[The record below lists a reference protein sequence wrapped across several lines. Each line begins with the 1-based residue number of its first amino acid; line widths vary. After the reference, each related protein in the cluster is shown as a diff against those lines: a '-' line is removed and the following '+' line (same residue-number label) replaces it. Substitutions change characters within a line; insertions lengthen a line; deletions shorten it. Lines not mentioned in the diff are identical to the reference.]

1 MTTYLYS
8 RYSPRNR
15 AYSENLSILKAAAPE
30 AQHFEDKA
38 RGCIPPTEREA
49 FQKLLDTVESGDT
62 VIIWWLTTF
71 GRDFSQSLNTIELLL
86 NKNVNLQTVCEPLR
100 FEPNSLETKTMIAL
114 LSGYGKVQ
122 TQHRLFAAEQGRRAI
137 KGEPERWKK
146 KFRGRPADKAKHQQI
161 ATLLLEG
168 NTLQN
173 VAEQC
178 DVSLSTVKRV
188 KAKLNE
194 FDDEGGMRTR
204 GRAGLSNGESS

>member
-15 AYSENLSILKAAAPE
+15 AYSENLSILKAAAPD

-38 RGCIPPTEREA
+38 RGCIPPTERES
-49 FQKLLDTVESGDT
+49 FQQLLEIIKPGDT
-62 VIIWWLTTF
+62 IIIWWLTTF

-86 NKNVNLQTVCEPLR
+86 NKNVTLKTVCEPLC
-100 FEPNSLETKTMIAL
+100 FEPGSVETKTLNTL

-137 KGEPERWKK
+137 KGEPDRWKQ

-168 NTLQN
+168 NTLHS
-173 VAEQC
+173 VAQQC

-204 GRAGLSNGESS
+204 GRSGLSNGESS

>member
-30 AQHFEDKA
+30 AMHFEDEG

-86 NKNVNLQTVCEPLR
+86 NKNVTLKTVCEPLC

-137 KGEPERWKK
+137 KGEPERWKQ

-168 NTLQN
+168 NTLQS
-173 VAEQC
+173 VAQLCE
-178 DVSLSTVKRV
+178 VSLSTVKRV
-188 KAKLNE
+188 KSKLNE
-194 FDDEGGMRTR
+194 FDDEGGLRTR

>member
-15 AYSENLSILKAAAPE
+15 AYSENLSILKAAAPK
-30 AQHFEDKA
+30 AIHFEDQG

-86 NKNVNLQTVCEPLR
+86 NKNVTLKTVCEPLC
-100 FEPNSLETKTMIAL
+100 FEPSSLETKTMITL

-137 KGEPERWKK
+137 KGEPERWKQ

-168 NTLQN
+168 NTLQS
-173 VAEQC
+173 VAQQC
-178 DVSLSTVKRV
+178 EVSLSTVKRV

-194 FDDEGGMRTR
+194 FDDEGGLRTR
-204 GRAGLSNGESS
+204 GRAGLANGESS

>member
-8 RYSPRNR
+8 RYSPRNH
-15 AYSENLSILKAAAPE
+15 AYTENLSILKAADPK
-30 AQHFEDKA
+30 AQHFEDKTH
-38 RGCIPPTEREA
+38 GCIPPTERES
-49 FQKLLDTVESGDT
+49 FQQLLNIIKPGDT
-62 VIIWWLTTF
+62 VIIWWLTAF
-71 GRDFSQSLNTIELLL
+71 GRDFSQSLNAIELLL
-86 NKNVNLQTVCEPLR
+86 SKNVTLKTVCEPLC
-100 FEPNSLETKTMIAL
+100 FEPDSVETTTLIAL

-168 NTLQN
+168 NTLQS
-173 VAEQC
+173 VAHQC
-178 DVSLSTVKRV
+178 EVSLSTVKRV
-188 KAKLNE
+188 KAKLSE

-204 GRAGLSNGESS
+204 TRAGLANGESS

>member
-30 AQHFEDKA
+30 AQHFEDRA